1 MKFFGRLS
9 GSTHGPEALS
19 TTAPPSTQLPFVAQT
34 PGSKL
39 IAYGEFA
46 SAAAQNRP
54 LAALQE
60 NIEFLADILL
70 SPALR
75 DDQLEY
81 ERTSGDVTFG
91 FSALKDVAQGETEIS
106 LGLGAYTP
114 AVWVYHGVHPTT
126 VTQFLRATRH
136 VSVSTANG
144 ACSVTPSDVLQYSG
158 GPSVFPAAVISGS
171 GQHALPSTIAP
182 VRRVRPDVYP
192 YEGATASLAIERWE
206 EDGPIIEDGYT
217 WSQFLAR
224 AGCFVEV
231 SGTDLATENNGLYRL
246 VNVQR
251 AASGGDKA
259 VLTRGGLHRVRVS
272 DASNFTAGE
281 RLAWA
286 SSPNHA
292 SDAAVL
298 RDNFAY
304 VVYIIDNYLYLSQLT
319 AGEDFP
325 TLDDVAARV
334 NADVAEYGGRK
345 AVGNVGFPDQEE
357 DTTSNWS
364 LPVGTLLFNPAG
376 DYAAVLEVL
385 PAGYPVSFTTGAL
398 PGQAFVCNPIGFALN
413 PALVFAADELLEGDY
428 TVDCRTLT
436 TVREQLVSQGSSAA
450 RGEFEDPAGPLGIS
464 REELSLLKS
473 YLRSIKSG
481 EQLLTVNTNDWYAPT
496 AQVLGASRWRI
507 TVENTTDADITA
519 DSLLS
524 PNTTLYITIHPTAS
538 GVATTRCRVVSCA
551 GNQLVLSNVSII
563 GWNQVARRTVA
574 PIIANAVNGSASGF
588 SLSGNLFYV
597 RSIDASPALTSV
609 VGAHGIP
616 YPGLDAAYNNA
627 FSPNDFD
634 RGAGSGRYVEVLSG
648 KPISMLLHP
657 TDDTDRPVATDVL
670 YDTNSEGTGGG
681 CSAVKISQRSSGAAK
696 VIYGYKSFIYEEG
709 ASAIDTAFI
718 GAADS
723 VLTMGLPSH
732 TVLALLSYHSGILQF
747 SDRNTGL
754 GYRIPFTTANDLVP
768 SKLPLALQA
777 PSILGALH
785 GLDLADHDTTP
796 AVDRNFAVTGSG
808 LLYAEGSKTPLDF
821 AADRRTTFGATRT
834 LSFSDAT
841 HAEVGGADEVAV
853 TGSSVLFIEYLTAN
867 GTPMVQYV
875 GVASYNHPD
884 IVLEAAF
891 AGFAADPTVTASDW
905 GTVADPLVVAVA
917 DHYVVVL
924 GRKYHV
930 EATSL
935 TATANATQYVVY
947 SMSANAVSLAADGDP
962 LVSSATTL
970 VVGRIRTTAAVAQI
984 EGFPDQVGRQEHKT
998 ELYVGAASSDEYAA
1012 RKTHFNCISDAFKY
1026 IELHTEDLQYL
1037 GRTWV
1042 INVRGTVTETE
1053 DYARGVLHPLNV
1065 PANGVIIRGAHT
1077 GTNGAYSG
1085 GTAHV
1090 TWATKTSLFCT
1101 NGKSGFTLENVTF
1114 AWTGS
1119 WTSAA
1124 GLATGLRADQGV
1136 AVVSNITY
1144 ADAVYRA
1151 VHLLSIDK
1159 VRCINAPA
1167 LLYLENVEE
1176 SGTVVLRDVYA
1187 SGLRTRPVYV
1197 TARSAADSI
1206 PLDTDTDASNTFGLE
1221 SLLVDNCVFDYAA
1234 DADPQT
1240 AGDCGIYTL
1249 GVRSVDLRGGRISG
1263 SYAHGAHL
1271 SGYLLASC
1279 FGTQIIDCNKAN
1291 SATNAGLYFNGYV
1304 ASSNAVAS
1312 GIRVSCTAEEVNAG
1326 IGVLIGG
1333 SGVVDGDSRIE
1344 RFACGAKL
1352 TYSDARIESCKIV
1365 APTTFGIWHHG
1376 TGTASRHNSIYMA
1389 GATAKCL
1396 YVDGPGAIVEDND
1409 TWAAD
1414 IGTFT
1419 GSGIYVRAS
1428 ASLGSPNSCNVVGN
1442 RTHGASIIL
1451 TAGSE
1456 DDTYTVLAANHT
1468 QRDASTARGVMT
1480 IDHHGVTTR
1489 DNVVGV
1495 LTVAGDRWISRG
1507 DQCTSAALNS
1517 VACRVTGLF
1526 TTAGVSVAAGCTDS
1540 RFLACVFTGAAF
1552 VQAAGAGDTQFDNCV
1567 FDADAEFHG
1576 AGTQL
1581 RGCTFK
1587 SSNGAL
1593 VTGAHSY
1600 VHGNTTCGN
1609 DLSVTGGYSSVL
1621 NNLLV
1626 DVTGDT
1632 PVDGVLTVGG
1642 GNNKIGGNQ
1651 TNRLIA
1657 GWASTDRH
1665 ATPDRLYAEV
1675 EVKVVRTVAA
1685 TPPGAFDQLTADWN
1699 YTYTVDE
1706 KHSGPLSSVAMSATE
1721 ENGLVLVNF
1730 AADEFPDGL
1739 NLQSGCWQFHV
1750 CPLEGRFGSLENVF
1764 TAEARIV
1771 SATRLEVVTA
1781 AVCPAGKAPD
1791 NDPGAPSPMSKFVM
1805 WASFR
1810 LQVFGPFPRA
1820 AAYTRLFP
1828 AP

>member
-34 PGSKL
+34 PGSKF

-60 NIEFLADILL
+60 NIEFLADILF
-70 SPALR
+70 SPGLR

-81 ERTSGDVTFG
+81 ERTSSGVTYG
-91 FSALKDVAQGETEIS
+91 FSALKDVAQGATEIS

-114 AVWVYHGVHPTT
+114 AVWVYHGVHSAT
-126 VTQFLRATRH
+126 VDQFLRATRH
-136 VSVSTANG
+136 VSASTANG
-144 ACSVTPSDVLQYSG
+144 ACSVAPSDVLQYSG
-158 GPSVFPAAVISGS
+158 GPSVFPSTTINGS
-171 GQHALPSTIAP
+171 WQHALSTTIAP

-192 YEGATASLAIERWE
+192 YEGATASLAVERWE
-206 EDGPIIEDGYT
+206 EDGPVVEDGYT

-224 AGCFVEV
+224 PGCFVEI

-246 VNVQR
+246 VNVRR

-272 DASNFTAGE
+272 DATNFTAGE

-286 SSPNHA
+286 SSPNHT
-292 SDAAVL
+292 SDAAVV

-334 NADVAEYGGRK
+334 NTDIAEYGGRK

-364 LPVGTLLFNPAG
+364 LPVGTLLFNPAD
-376 DYAAVLEVL
+376 DYAVVLEVL

-398 PGQAFVCNPIGFALN
+398 PGQAFVCNPVGFALN
-413 PALVFAADELLEGDY
+413 PALVFSSDELLEGDY

-450 RGEFEDPAGPLGIS
+450 RGEFEDPSGPLGIS

-519 DSLLS
+519 DSFLS
-524 PNTTLYITIHPTAS
+524 PNTTLLITIHPTAT

-551 GNQLVLSNVSII
+551 GNQLVLSNVSIV

-597 RSIDASPALTSV
+597 RSIEASPALTSTA
-609 VGAHGIP
+609 GAHGVP

-627 FSPNDFD
+627 FSPNEYD

-657 TDDTDRPVATDVL
+657 TNDADRPVATDVL

-681 CSAVKISQRSSGAAK
+681 CSAVRISQRSSGTAK

-709 ASAIDTAFI
+709 ASAIETAFV
-718 GAADS
+718 GAAGT
-723 VLTMGLPSH
+723 VLTLGLPSH
-732 TVLALLSYHSGILQF
+732 TVLALLSFTSGILKF
-747 SDRNTGL
+747 SDLNTGL
-754 GYRIPFTTANDLVP
+754 GYRIPFTTTNDLVP
-768 SKLPLALQA
+768 SKLPLSLQA

-785 GLDLADHDTTP
+785 GLDLADHDTAP
-796 AVDRNFAVTGSG
+796 AVDRDFAVTGSG

-821 AADRRTTFGATRT
+821 YPDRRTTFEAGRT
-834 LSFSDAT
+834 LTFSDSSHAT
-841 HAEVGGADEVAV
+841 VGGAGAVAINA
-853 TGSSVLFIEYLTAN
+853 SSVLFIEYHSAN
-867 GTPMVQYV
+867 GTPLTQYI
-875 GVASYNHPD
+875 GVASYTHPNL
-884 IVLEAAF
+884 VLEAAF
-891 AGFAADPTVTASDW
+891 AGFAVDDTVARTDW
-905 GTVADPLVVAVA
+905 GAVSNPLSVVVA

-930 EATSL
+930 EATTL
-935 TATANATQYVVY
+935 TATANSTQYVVY
-947 SMSANAVSLAADGDP
+947 SMATNAVTLVAAGDP

-970 VVGRIRTTAAVAQI
+970 TVGRVRTTAAVAQI

-998 ELYVGAASSDEYAA
+998 ELFVGGASSDEYTA
-1012 RKTHFNCISDAFKY
+1012 RKTHFNSISDAFKY
-1026 IELHTEDLQYL
+1026 IELHTEDLQYI

-1042 INVRGTVTETE
+1042 INVRGSVTETE
-1053 DYARGVLHPLNV
+1053 DHAHGVLHPLNV
-1065 PANGVIIRGAHT
+1065 PADGVVIRGAHT
-1077 GTNGAYSG
+1077 N

-1090 TWATKTSLFCT
+1090 SWATKTSLFCT
-1101 NGKSGFTLENVTF
+1101 NGKRGFTLENVTF

-1136 AVVSNITY
+1136 AVVSNVTY
-1144 ADAVYRA
+1144 ADAVYRS
-1151 VHLLSIDK
+1151 VHMLSIDK

-1176 SGTVVLRDVYA
+1176 SGTVVVRDVYA

-1206 PLDTDTDASNTFGLE
+1206 PLDTDTDASDTFGLE

-1240 AGDCGIYTL
+1240 VDDCGIYTL

-1279 FGTQIIDCNKAN
+1279 LGMQIIDCNKAN

-1326 IGVLIGG
+1326 IGVLVGG

-1344 RFACGAKL
+1344 NFACGAKL

-1376 TGTASRHNSIYMA
+1376 AGTASRHNSIYMA
-1389 GATAKCL
+1389 GATTKCL
-1396 YVDGPGAIVEDND
+1396 YVDGPGATVEDND

-1414 IGTFT
+1414 IDTFA

-1428 ASLGSPNSCNVVGN
+1428 VSLGSPNSCSVVGN
-1442 RTHGASIIL
+1442 RTHGASIVL

-1468 QRDASTARGVMT
+1468 QRDASTDCGALM

-1489 DNVVGV
+1489 NNVVGT
-1495 LTVAGDRWISRG
+1495 LTVSGDRWISQG
-1507 DQCTSAALNS
+1507 DRCSAATLNS
-1517 VACRVTGLF
+1517 AGCRVTGLF

-1552 VQAAGAGDTQFDNCV
+1552 VQVANAGDTQFDNCV

-1587 SSNGAL
+1587 SSNGVL

-1621 NNLLV
+1621 NNLLI
-1626 DVTGDT
+1626 DVTGGT

-1651 TNRLIA
+1651 TSRRVV
-1657 GWASTDRH
+1657 GWTSTDRH

-1675 EVKVVRTVAA
+1675 EVHVARS
-1685 TPPGAFDQLTADWN
+1685 GDFNSLVGDL
-1699 YTYTVDE
+1699 YGLTYTVTR
-1706 KHSGPLSSVAMSATE
+1706 KLSGPVSSVVPTASDNDPDATV
-1721 ENGLVLVNF
+1721 NGLITINF
-1730 AADEFPDGL
+1730 DSSAFPDGVTL
-1739 NLQSGCWQFHV
+1739 SSGCWQFAV
-1750 CPLEGRFGSLENVF
+1750 CTLEERLGSFRNSF
-1764 TAEARIV
+1764 EAVVRKRDND
-1771 SATRLEVVTA
+1771 TLEVMTSL
-1781 AVCPAGKAPD
+1781 VCPAGYVP
-1791 NDPGAPSPMSKFVM
+1791 NEEENNPGVGALIRFPM

-1810 LQVFGPFPRA
+1810 LQVFGPYPSP
-1820 AAYTRLFP
+1820 AAYTTMFTIP
-1828 AP
+1828 